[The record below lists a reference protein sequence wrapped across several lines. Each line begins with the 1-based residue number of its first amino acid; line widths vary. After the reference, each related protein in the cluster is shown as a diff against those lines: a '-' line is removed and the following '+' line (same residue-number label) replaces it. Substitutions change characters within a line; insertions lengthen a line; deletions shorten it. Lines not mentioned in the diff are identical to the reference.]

1 MGFFSKLFNRKDKD
15 KSVQKRKED
24 PNVVNVKSEDD
35 GMKWAIEKSKLTLH
49 YFEECLVSPKPN
61 QQYFSIKVKID
72 DGTNIEH
79 IWLTEPS
86 FDEEGNLFGVV
97 GNQPLDVKNVALHQ
111 KIGIDRNLISDWM
124 IIQNGRLIGGYTIR
138 AIRDHLSGN
147 ELANFDRGLGGMMV
161 DDGEDYFL
169 PSNKTPEGAIIQIEE
184 AFNQDDLEKAM
195 SCKDFN
201 IEAKLML
208 EKLGKG
214 IHDEEVLS
222 KTAEVLKL
230 SFIKSIQEN
239 GMPKFQGI
247 KRAFPKREK
256 INDHHMIITEICYYP
271 DGGKSSQRMNT
282 YLTEDGW
289 KVMGPEN

>member
-1 MGFFSKLFNRKDKD
+1 M
-15 KSVQKRKED
+15 
-24 PNVVNVKSEDD
+24 
-35 GMKWAIEKSKLTLH
+35 H

-147 ELANFDRGLGGMMV
+147 ELADFDRGLSGMVV

-184 AFNQDDLEKAM
+184 AYNQDDLEKAM

-239 GMPKFQGI
+239 GMPKFHGI

>member
-1 MGFFSKLFNRKDKD
+1 
-15 KSVQKRKED
+15 
-24 PNVVNVKSEDD
+24 
-35 GMKWAIEKSKLTLH
+35 
-49 YFEECLVSPKPN
+49 
-61 QQYFSIKVKID
+61 
-72 DGTNIEH
+72 
-79 IWLTEPS
+79 
-86 FDEEGNLFGVV
+86 
-97 GNQPLDVKNVALHQ
+97 
-111 KIGIDRNLISDWM
+111 
-124 IIQNGRLIGGYTIR
+124 
-138 AIRDHLSGN
+138 
-147 ELANFDRGLGGMMV
+147 MMV